1 MDHIRLIASDMDA
14 TLLDERSQLPP
25 DFAETI
31 RALAGQG
38 ILFAAASG
46 RPLYTLETMFPELL
60 EEIILIG
67 DNGGAARWKG
77 KDLFVSEMPAEG
89 WRQLA
94 RSTKQAGDVGLLCGL
109 QAAYAEKRD
118 EGYDA
123 VFKNFYT
130 RVEYVDDLT
139 AVEAAADKFTIYLP
153 NDDAQ
158 KAFDRTYGAFH
169 TGNGGAFSVAVAG
182 RNWVDVMNPCLL
194 YTSHKVGVGFNE
206 AAVRHGAADPL
217 GKINGVLMLCGKGI
231 RRVFL
236 CLVRVGHI
244 VDAKAHHVLRG
255 AGDGA
260 LQLYG
265 IDGQSRDACNGK
277 LQPGPHLRGQKG
289 NGVGQGFIGKA
300 QPAQGPDLC
309 AVGRKNG
316 RILYA
321 VRQTACNKTHTDSLP
336 QWR

>member
-46 RPLYTLETMFPELL
+46 RPLYTLETMFPELM

-118 EGYDA
+118 ERYDA

-153 NDDAQ
+153 NDDSQ
-158 KAFDRTYGAFH
+158 EAFDRTYGAFH

-182 RNWVDVMNPCLL
+182 RNWVDV
-194 YTSHKVGVGFNE
+194 
-206 AAVRHGAADPL
+206 
-217 GKINGVLMLCGKGI
+217 
-231 RRVFL
+231 
-236 CLVRVGHI
+236 
-244 VDAKAHHVLRG
+244 
-255 AGDGA
+255 
-260 LQLYG
+260 
-265 IDGQSRDACNGK
+265 
-277 LQPGPHLRGQKG
+277 
-289 NGVGQGFIGKA
+289 
-300 QPAQGPDLC
+300 
-309 AVGRKNG
+309 
-316 RILYA
+316 
-321 VRQTACNKTHTDSLP
+321 
-336 QWR
+336 